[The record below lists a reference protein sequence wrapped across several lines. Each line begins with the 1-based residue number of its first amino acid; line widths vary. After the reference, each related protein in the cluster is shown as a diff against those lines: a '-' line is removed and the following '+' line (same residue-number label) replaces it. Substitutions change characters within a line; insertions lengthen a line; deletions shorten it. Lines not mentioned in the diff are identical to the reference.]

1 MNHSFIGQIT
11 DILGRDLHNYCFFV
25 AIGPNR
31 SLKHIFYQEE
41 AELQR
46 KIEDYRDKVEK
57 LKSEEAPR
65 TQTDTVLMRLS
76 GRHVKI
82 FFPNQQHTLVSC
94 YTKVESTELIIMFCS
109 NVLGV
114 PFPVIKQ

>member
-1 MNHSFIGQIT
+1 M
-11 DILGRDLHNYCFFV
+11 LHF
-25 AIGPNR
+25 
-31 SLKHIFYQEE
+31 QEE

-57 LKSEEAPR
+57 LKSEEGPR
-65 TQTDTVLMRLS
+65 SQTDAVLMRLS

-94 YTKVESTELIIMFCS
+94 YENQQLHW
-109 NVLGV
+109 
-114 PFPVIKQ
+114 

>member
-1 MNHSFIGQIT
+1 MTYTNT
-11 DILGRDLHNYCFFV
+11 DHT
-25 AIGPNR
+25 
-31 SLKHIFYQEE
+31 HIIVPTLFQEE

-65 TQTDTVLMRLS
+65 MQTDTVLMRLS

-82 FFPNQQHTLVSC
+82 FFPNKQHTLVS
-94 YTKVESTELIIMFCS
+94 TDFNSSIVS
-109 NVLGV
+109 VLPGFLKRV
-114 PFPVIKQ
+114 LF

>member
-1 MNHSFIGQIT
+1 MKSVKVYLEHQDHT
-11 DILGRDLHNYCFFV
+11 
-25 AIGPNR
+25 
-31 SLKHIFYQEE
+31 HIEVPTLFQEE

-65 TQTDTVLMRLS
+65 MQTDTVLMRLS

-82 FFPNQQHTLVSC
+82 FFPNKQHTLVSTDFNC
-94 YTKVESTELIIMFCS
+94 FSPTRFLETC
-109 NVLGV
+109 
-114 PFPVIKQ
+114 VILNF